1 MANEARKI
9 ERVKPVVIRNTAK
22 GWEYTLDFDRDAV
35 KFAEGRGFKIQD
47 VDDYSMT
54 KVPEF
59 FWYAFRMH
67 HQRVALNQAEEILR
81 EIGGLSKELA
91 ERLILLWYQTYDS
104 LGNEETKNPEVT
116 VEIL

>member
-1 MANEARKI
+1 MATKEQ
-9 ERVKPVVIRNTAK
+9 EVTRVNPIVIRNKEK
-22 GWEYTLDFDRDAV
+22 GWEYTLEFDRDTV
-35 KFAEGRGFKIQD
+35 RFAEGRGFKIQD

-67 HQRVALNQAEEILR
+67 HPRVALNQAEEILR
-81 EIGGLSKELA
+81 EIGGISKEVA

-104 LGNEETKNPEVT
+104 LGNEETKNPNVT
-116 VEIL
+116 VELL